1 MPRVLIVGCGSYMND
16 SYDCAADWKCLTAAA
31 EKRASFKDYDDE
43 VKVVGFLRCSCPGR
57 ALVNNV
63 STTKKRTD
71 FDVIHLTNCMAKAIP
86 MCKNHDM
93 EALPKMLEEKTGVKV
108 VVGTHDFM

>member
-16 SYDCAADWKCLTAAA
+16 SYDCAADWKCLTAAS
-31 EKRASFKDYDDE
+31 EKRATFKDYDDE
-43 VKVVGFLRCSCPGR
+43 VKVVGFLRCTCPGR
-57 ALVNNV
+57 ALVNNAGV
-63 STTKKRTD
+63 TKKRTD
-71 FDVIHLTNCMAKAIP
+71 FDVIHISNCMAKAVP

-93 EALPKMLEEKTGVKV
+93 EALPRMLEEKTGAKV